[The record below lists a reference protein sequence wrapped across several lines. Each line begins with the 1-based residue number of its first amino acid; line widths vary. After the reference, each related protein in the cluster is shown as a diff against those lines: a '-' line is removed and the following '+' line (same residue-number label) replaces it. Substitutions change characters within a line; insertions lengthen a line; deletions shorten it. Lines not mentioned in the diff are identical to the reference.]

1 MDTCLICDLGEKLV
15 CCKISILFWKSH
27 VIPGDVFCLENIT
40 GFHIGI
46 FKTHCRKVIAKHNNN
61 GILTAAVDCINE
73 VCNKVICVVNHVYII
88 FPLIIGGFIGS
99 SGYSDLRV
107 LNNLFSWIISMG
119 TNCDRVYKVGLIF
132 GCIHSFY
139 SLIYK
144 NFIGWPASTWCVL
157 GNVH

>member
-1 MDTCLICDLGEKLV
+1 MYKSLEEICEMTTKEGKP
-15 CCKISILFWKSH
+15 FWKIVQEDDCKEQGTVSY
-27 VIPGDVFCLENIT
+27 
-40 GFHIGI
+40 
-46 FKTHCRKVIAKHNNN
+46 TH
-61 GILTAAVDCINE
+61 L
-73 VCNKVICVVNHVYII
+73 
-88 FPLIIGGFIGS
+88 GGFIGS
-99 SGYSDLRV
+99 SGYSDLRI

-132 GCIHSFY
+132 CCIHSFY